1 MYVLAYTHT
10 YKIAAG
16 NCDRTAHIC
25 VFTYK
30 YTYKHICTYIHTHTY
45 KHMCACKMN
54 NENTINANALTKHA
68 KGRIAHNQQQQREGE
83 TNGKRNE
90 E

>member
-1 MYVLAYTHT
+1 MYVLAHTHT

-16 NCDRTAHIC
+16 NCDRTAHIR

-30 YTYKHICTYIHTHTY
+30 YTYIQAYMYIYEYTYI
-45 KHMCACKMN
+45 HMCACKMN